1 MEETQELQIS
11 KKFWNGAYVPK
22 HTAKLIKTGIE
33 NGTAPF
39 IPNDGQLKTSLIYNA
54 NTGFALHG
62 KDMIPVLLTK
72 IEKGY
77 ESNAVGTFKTVE
89 SAQTVIKT
97 GEKGVFYNFVGKD
110 GEYHHAA
117 YFFAEQTEQ
126 PERFAEYS
134 GKNLK
139 KMQNLSNETLKI
151 TSPEVTEYL
160 GTYIAA
166 CKSGAK
172 VEVSPE
178 IAEQFKTNILA
189 VANNEL
195 AKTEAER
202 NPDIPRISNL
212 LFDADK
218 KAHEIVK
225 SREKELGIGQKAVQE
240 QKPHKNERNLDI
252 SIY

>member
-77 ESNAVGTFKTVE
+77 ESDAVGTFKTVE
-89 SAQTVIKT
+89 SAQTAIKT

-139 KMQNLSNETLKI
+139 QMQNLSNETLKI

-178 IAEQFKTNILA
+178 IAEQFKTNIVA

-195 AKTEAER
+195 ARTEAER

-218 KAHEIVK
+218 KGT
-225 SREKELGIGQKAVQE
+225 RNCEKPRKRTWNRAESSSGAKA
-240 QKPHKNERNLDI
+240 P
-252 SIY
+252 